1 MADPVFAMVA
11 MVALVALIEMYLKSK
26 REFEGPLVCKL
37 HSFGKK
43 KVKRFSWN
51 LSTTFSDS
59 FGAFSIVVSRI
70 TCIT

>member
-37 HSFGKK
+37 HSFGLRSIPDICHLFYTDKI
-43 KVKRFSWN
+43 
-51 LSTTFSDS
+51 
-59 FGAFSIVVSRI
+59 FGE
-70 TCIT
+70 